1 MTVMAEE
8 AVRTLSYRE
17 AINEAL
23 RLEMQRDPTVII
35 MGEDVTGAPHSEDES
50 HLDAWGGVLGVTKG
64 LVHEF
69 GRQRVRDT
77 PITESGFVGAGV
89 GAAAT
94 GLRPVVELMFIG
106 FMGVCLDQIVNQAAK
121 IRYMFG
127 GKARIPLVI
136 RTMIGAG
143 FRAAAQHSDSIYS
156 TFVHFPGLKVV
167 APATPADAKGLLI
180 AAIRDDDPVIFCE
193 HKLLYDMK
201 GPVPEGEYVIPLGQA
216 EVKREGG
223 DVTIVA
229 ISRMVLHAL
238 EAAERLAQQGI
249 SAEVID
255 LRSLSPLDEAT
266 VLQSVRKTG
275 RLVVVDEDNPR
286 CSVAGDIATLA
297 ATQALE
303 FLNAPVKLV
312 TPPHTPVPFSPV
324 LEDAYV
330 PSPERIVTA
339 ARATLG

>member
-1 MTVMAEE
+1 MTATATRVI
-8 AVRTLSYRE
+8 SYRE

-23 RLEMQRDPTVII
+23 RQEMRRDPRVIL
-35 MGEDVTGAPHSEDES
+35 MGEDVTGASQSTDPE

-69 GRQRVRDT
+69 GRECVRDT
-77 PITESGFVGAGV
+77 PITESGFMGAGV

-121 IRYMFG
+121 MRYMFG
-127 GKARIPLVI
+127 GKARIPLTI
-136 RTMIGAG
+136 RTMVGAG

-167 APATPADAKGLLI
+167 APATPADAKGLLA
-180 AAIRDDDPVIFCE
+180 AAIRDDDPVIVCE
-193 HKLLYDMK
+193 NKVLYDTK
-201 GPVPEGEYVIPLGQA
+201 GEVPEGEYVIPLGLA
-216 EVKREGG
+216 DVKRPGS

-238 EAAERLAQQGI
+238 QAADDLAREGI
-249 SAEVID
+249 NAEVVD
-255 LRSLSPLDEAT
+255 LRSLAPLDEAT
-266 VLQSVRKTG
+266 VLDSIRKTG

-303 FLNAPVKLV
+303 YLNAPVKLV
-312 TPPHTPVPFSPV
+312 TAPHTPVPFSPA
-324 LEDAYV
+324 LEDFYV
-330 PSPERIVTA
+330 PSPARIATA
-339 ARATLG
+339 AREAMG

>member
-1 MTVMAEE
+1 MSD
-8 AVRTLSYRE
+8 RILSYRE

-23 RLEMQRDPTVII
+23 RLEMARDPMVVL
-35 MGEDVTGAPHSEDES
+35 MGEDVTGASHSDAPE

-64 LVHEF
+64 LVHDF
-69 GRQRVRDT
+69 GRERVRDT

-106 FMGVCLDQIVNQAAK
+106 FMGVCLDQIINQAAK
-121 IRYMFG
+121 MRYMFG
-127 GKARIPLVI
+127 GKAKIPLVI

-143 FRAAAQHSDSIYS
+143 FRAAAQHSDSTYS

-167 APATPADAKGLLI
+167 APATPADAKGLLA

-193 HKLLYDMK
+193 NKLLYDTK
-201 GPVPEGEYVIPLGQA
+201 GPVPEGEYVIPLGKA
-216 EVKREGG
+216 DIRREGN

-229 ISRMVLHAL
+229 ISNMVHVAL
-238 EAAERLAQQGI
+238 KAAEQLAQQNGAAI

-255 LRSLSPLDEAT
+255 LRSLAPLDEET
-266 VLQSVRKTG
+266 VLNSIRKTG

-286 CSVAGDIATLA
+286 CSVATDIATLA

-303 FLNAPVKLV
+303 YLNGPVRLV
-312 TPPHTPVPFSPV
+312 TAPHTPVPFSPA
-324 LEDAYV
+324 LEDFYV
-330 PSPERIVTA
+330 PTPPRVIA
-339 ARATLG
+339 AVHETMG